1 LPVDLL
7 RLVVDT
13 KLEFTQK
20 LDGTISAGQAAAGP
34 LSAHAQVD
42 IAPGEIRDPLD
53 PRLTMHTRTGVFS
66 LDLDSGRLLSGRLSL
81 PFGRASEIDARF
93 DVDDI
98 AAGSASN
105 LRGELTVE
113 LPDIGVISTVV
124 PSIDAASGKL
134 DIDLL
139 FAGTLASPNVSGSA
153 SLRNGTLSYAPLGL
167 KLTDIQLQSRIHEDD
182 RFELDTTFQAGDGR
196 GEIVSSAD
204 SINGLGDGVE
214 LSLNGTNL
222 TIIDLPDVNVIADMD
237 IALGLHR
244 DGLELNGDILIPR
257 ARLSF
262 TNITAARVRESEDV
276 VIIASENAA
285 EEAVNDRKAPFAM
298 TGQVDLALGEEVVI
312 DLDSTEARLSGSAGF
327 TWNGPH
333 MPTANGQYKVAG
345 KYEAYGQLLE
355 ITEGSIRFPGVPADN
370 PVLRIRAQREI
381 FGNPRIRNA
390 GVLVSGTAKNPQIEV
405 YSNPPTTNERA
416 LTLLVTGSDFDY
428 EQGVGAVDV
437 GTYIAPD
444 LYISY
449 GIALFD
455 RENVISLRYDLTKSF
470 GIKATSGKRTEGVD
484 LSYTIER

>member
-1 LPVDLL
+1 
-7 RLVVDT
+7 
-13 KLEFTQK
+13 
-20 LDGTISAGQAAAGP
+20 
-34 LSAHAQVD
+34 
-42 IAPGEIRDPLD
+42 
-53 PRLTMHTRTGVFS
+53 M
-66 LDLDSGRLLSGRLSL
+66 
-81 PFGRASEIDARF
+81 
-93 DVDDI
+93 
-98 AAGSASN
+98 
-105 LRGELTVE
+105 
-113 LPDIGVISTVV
+113 
-124 PSIDAASGKL
+124 
-134 DIDLL
+134 
-139 FAGTLASPNVSGSA
+139 
-153 SLRNGTLSYAPLGL
+153 
-167 KLTDIQLQSRIHEDD
+167 HEDD
-182 RFELDTTFQAGDGR
+182 RFELTTTFKAGEGR
-196 GEIVSSAD
+196 GEIVSSGD
-204 SINGLGDGVE
+204 SLNGIRDGVE

-244 DGLELNGDILIPR
+244 DELELNGDILIPR

-262 TNITAARVRESEDV
+262 TNITAARISESEDV
-276 VIIASENAA
+276 VIVASENAA
-285 EEAVNDRKAPFAM
+285 EETADDPKAPFAM
-298 TGQVDLALGEEVVI
+298 TGQVGLALGEEVVI
-312 DLDSTEARLSGSAGF
+312 DIDSTEARVSGSAGF

-333 MPTANGQYKVAG
+333 LPTAKGQYTVEG

-370 PVLRIRAQREI
+370 PVLRIRAEREI

-390 GVLVSGTAKNPQIEV
+390 GVLVSGTAKNPQFEV

-455 RENVISLRYDLTKSF
+455 SENVISLRYDLTKSF